1 MKRLTISIS
10 DNLFEKLDRIENKSL
25 FIRKLVERE
34 LEMLEDVPE
43 NGNQPWTQDI
53 TLLKGSV
60 DELFSKMNEFEKH
73 FMERASISHDQ
84 ESTSGSV
91 ILYKDRL
98 HLNAVEKRN
107 DPVIV
112 PVGGETVTAQASGSS
127 GKGMELHTAEEMP
140 SEETFDGMVIPA
152 CGQNPAI
159 VSAFNLPEI
168 PEDME
173 IPRLTSP
180 VEWKM
185 PEKMTGSGSKD
196 LCDKDEQGTPVA
208 PARELQLM
216 SAGESTLAI
225 PDLNRKVNSVSE
237 PVPVIPVFE
246 QQVPQASEPAPVM
259 PGFNQQVIPISEPA
273 TIMPDFNQHLSP
285 AGEQPIVM
293 PQFKLPFAEGKE
305 KPLFMP
311 DMKGTERTTESG
323 GVKTSGNPE
332 HMIPFM
338 PIPETINQASGPGK
352 LKEPLFKLHGIPE
365 PQKTE
370 TMPPFIAPSMPET
383 QENVQLPYFMAPKP
397 PAMPPMQQQPKP
409 SLADSP
415 AGHSATGTNKQGKLE
430 GNILMY
436 MPRGAKVKKEIIK
449 SLVSK
454 QFSDRDIEAKISELV
469 TTGVLV
475 LNADN
480 GEHYLIRP

>member
-60 DELFSKMNEFEKH
+60 EELFSKLSEFEKH
-73 FMERASISHDQ
+73 FMERVSISQDQ
-84 ESTSGSV
+84 ESNSGSV
-91 ILYKDRL
+91 IQYKDRS
-98 HLNAVEKRN
+98 HLNAAEKSN
-107 DPVIV
+107 DPIIL
-112 PVGGETVTAQASGSS
+112 PVSEETVTAQAPGSF

-152 CGQNPAI
+152 YGQNPVI

-168 PEDME
+168 PEDIE
-173 IPRLTSP
+173 LSRLTSP
-180 VEWKM
+180 VGGKM
-185 PEKMTGSGSKD
+185 PEKMTGSGAKD
-196 LCDKDEQGTPVA
+196 LCDKDEQHTPSA

-216 SAGESTLAI
+216 SAGKSTLAV
-225 PDLNRKVNSVSE
+225 PDLSRKVNSVSE
-237 PVPVIPVFE
+237 P
-246 QQVPQASEPAPVM
+246 APVM
-259 PGFNQQVIPISEPA
+259 PDFNQHVIPVSETAPLTPA
-273 TIMPDFNQHLSP
+273 FDQHLSP

-311 DMKGTERTTESG
+311 DMKATERTTESG

-338 PIPETINQASGPGK
+338 PIPDTINQASGPGK

-365 PQKTE
+365 HQRTE
-370 TMPPFIAPSMPET
+370 IIPPFIAPAMPET
-383 QENVQLPYFMAPKP
+383 QENVQLPSFMAPKL

-409 SLADSP
+409 SLADIP

-454 QFSDRDIEAKISELV
+454 QFSDRDIETKISELV

>member
-60 DELFSKMNEFEKH
+60 EELFSKMNEFERH
-73 FMERASISHDQ
+73 FMEKVISTPDS

-98 HLNAVEKRN
+98 HINAMGNGDK
-107 DPVIV
+107 PVIL

-127 GKGMELHTAEEMP
+127 YRGMELHASEEMP
-140 SEETFDGMVIPA
+140 SEETFGGMVIPA
-152 CGQNPAI
+152 CGQNPVI

-173 IPRLTSP
+173 VPRLTSP
-180 VEWKM
+180 VEGKM
-185 PEKMTGSGSKD
+185 PEKMTGSGAKY
-196 LCDKDEQGTPVA
+196 LCDKDEQDTPSA

-216 SAGESTLAI
+216 PAGKSTLAT
-225 PDLNRKVNSVSE
+225 LGLSRKVNSVSE
-237 PVPVIPVFE
+237 QVPVIPVFE
-246 QQVPQASEPAPVM
+246 QQVPQASEKAPLTPA
-259 PGFNQQVIPISEPA
+259 
-273 TIMPDFNQHLSP
+273 FNQHLSP

-311 DMKGTERTTESG
+311 DMKGMESKTESCG
-323 GVKTSGNPE
+323 IKTSGSPE

-338 PIPETINQASGPGK
+338 PIPDTIQASGPEK

-365 PQKTE
+365 PQRTE

-383 QENVQLPYFMAPKP
+383 QENVQLPSFMAPKP
-397 PAMPPMQQQPKP
+397 PAMPPTQQQPKP
-409 SLADSP
+409 LLADSP

-480 GEHYLIRP
+480 GEHYIIRP